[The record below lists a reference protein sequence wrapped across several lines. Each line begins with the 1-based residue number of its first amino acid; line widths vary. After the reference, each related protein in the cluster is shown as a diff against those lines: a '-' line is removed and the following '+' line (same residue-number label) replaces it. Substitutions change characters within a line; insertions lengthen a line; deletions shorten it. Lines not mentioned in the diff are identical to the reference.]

1 MRRFC
6 TTIVLAFATLLSI
19 SICSAQQA
27 ATTSVPNPVRDSGT
41 LKDAPGGW
49 TQAQVN
55 TSIVNAVAWIDAPPS
70 GTRTAASGQRI
81 Q

>member
-1 MRRFC
+1 MRRFSAIVA
-6 TTIVLAFATLLSI
+6 IVLATFLSV

-41 LKDAPGGW
+41 LKDAPGSW

-70 GTRTAASGQRI
+70 GTRTAASGQPF